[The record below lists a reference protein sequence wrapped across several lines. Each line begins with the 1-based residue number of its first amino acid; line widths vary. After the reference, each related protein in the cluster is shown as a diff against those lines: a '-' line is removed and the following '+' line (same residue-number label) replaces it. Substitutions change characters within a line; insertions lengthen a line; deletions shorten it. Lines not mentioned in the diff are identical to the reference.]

1 MIDIGKY
8 LLRFIIAVTCICS
21 ASDLHAQDDY
31 EISGNLKPVLGMY
44 AENAEIDA
52 AYIMSGKKMISEKVP
67 VSPDG
72 NFMISGQIG
81 TPVEASLVV
90 DVIVPGGTGQSSALF
105 VLEKGKIHVEDFLKG
120 HFRGT
125 ALNDAVS
132 EEINYLQQSSAASE
146 VKGRHVSSFIERYK
160 HTPAVPI
167 ILSRLNS
174 HRLLAL
180 KEILD
185 IVNASD
191 PCILENPL
199 VKAYVSGIKNNLSRM
214 QSLESTGE
222 GNMFI
227 DFEVEY
233 EGKVQRLSDYV
244 GRGRYVLAD
253 FWASWCR
260 PCRHDI
266 PEVIRLYEKYKDM
279 GLVVLGITVN
289 DKPENSIKA
298 IKDLRIPY
306 PQIMNGRKSV
316 TEPYGIDAIPHVI
329 LFAPDGT
336 IIKRSASIKDF
347 EQIIHEIY
355 K

>member
-1 MIDIGKY
+1 M
-8 LLRFIIAVTCICS
+8 
-21 ASDLHAQDDY
+21 
-31 EISGNLKPVLGMY
+31 
-44 AENAEIDA
+44 
-52 AYIMSGKKMISEKVP
+52 
-67 VSPDG
+67 
-72 NFMISGQIG
+72 
-81 TPVEASLVV
+81 
-90 DVIVPGGTGQSSALF
+90 F

-146 VKGRHVSSFIERYK
+146 VKGRHVSSFIEQYK

-180 KEILD
+180 KDILD
-185 IVNASD
+185 VVNASD